1 MDQMAQQVPS
11 PAEAPQ
17 PQQRPMIRTW
27 HGIARADEFAWL
39 KAENWLEVMR
49 YPATLDPE
57 IRAYLEAE
65 NAYADAVL
73 ADTEALQAAVLAE
86 MKGRIKED
94 DTSVPIPDGPFA
106 YFERYREGGQ
116 HPLICRQGRYGGAEE
131 VLLDGNALARDR
143 SFFELGASRHSPDH
157 KLLAWTSDE
166 AGSEFYTIRIR
177 DIATGS
183 DIADTLVDTSG
194 PPVWSADSSGLY
206 YVRLDSQ
213 HRPSRVY
220 RHRLGAP
227 ASDDALIFETTDPQ
241 FFLSLSDTQSK
252 RFAVISVHDHE
263 NVRGVSG

>member
-166 AGSEFYTIRIR
+166 AGSEFYTIRIEISR
-177 DIATGS
+177 PDPISPILSLTRQAHRFGAQIARASIMSGWTASIAPPASIATGW
-183 DIADTLVDTSG
+183 G
-194 PPVWSADSSGLY
+194 
-206 YVRLDSQ
+206 R
-213 HRPSRVY
+213 RRV
-220 RHRLGAP
+220 
-227 ASDDALIFETTDPQ
+227 TTP
-241 FFLSLSDTQSK
+241 
-252 RFAVISVHDHE
+252 
-263 NVRGVSG
+263 